1 MIDCTYSRKTMKVLR
16 REVLTISGSQI
27 NIQMSMACTEN
38 ITLVD
43 SLYYEDYSH
52 PHTKDMACSA
62 DIVC

>member
-1 MIDCTYSRKTMKVLR
+1 MKVLR